1 MVVVPVK
8 LFDGTILMHGKT
20 PYDPVKAHEYYV
32 RTRQLKGREK
42 GRSSPVGRSSISR
55 SPTFTVKTSR
65 GKVRLTGQQLAEQR
79 AYAAKRVN
87 NIKNRLSEL
96 NVKLRKAMAA
106 AETKKDKIKR
116 EAKKAPTATEKSKAA
131 RESEKYREKH
141 KTKLATKRKA
151 TSGKTSAK
159 SKSEPDP
166 VAALEHKIDQ
176 VKTRLTAAVAKQ
188 RALASATRNS

>member
-1 MVVVPVK
+1 MK
-8 LFDGTILMHGKT
+8 LFDGTILMHGKV
-20 PYDPVKAHEYYV
+20 PYDPVKAHEYYI

-42 GRSSPVGRSSISR
+42 GRSSPVGRPSISR
-55 SPTFTVKTSR
+55 SPTFTVKTGR
-65 GKVRLTGQQLAEQR
+65 GNVRLTGRQLAEQK

-87 NIKNRLSEL
+87 DIKNRLSEL

-106 AETKKDKIKR
+106 AETKKDKTKR
-116 EAKKAPTATEKSKAA
+116 ESKKAPTAAEKSKAA
-131 RESEKYREKH
+131 RESEQYREKH

-159 SKSEPDP
+159 SKSEADP
-166 VAALEHKIDQ
+166 VAELENKINQ